1 MRTELRHARIVD
13 PLHEQNGQLVSLL
26 IEDGRFVASPPKAD
40 STGQDA
46 AEQAP
51 ADRCIDLQG
60 SWVMAGGIDIHTHIG
75 GGKVN
80 LARLLMPIGSVP
92 AASAGGQE
100 GSGHGGPVWPIVQT
114 GQLYNQMGYT
124 TCFEP
129 AMLLSGARHT
139 HLELAD
145 TPGLDSGA
153 YVVLGN
159 EDWLLQAL
167 AEQAEDAVIDAIVGW
182 SVAASKALAV
192 KVVNAGG
199 INAFKYG
206 QRELAVDEPHA
217 LWGVTPR
224 QVISRLAASVER
236 IGLAHPLHVH
246 ASNLGMPGNVQAALS
261 TLDAADGH
269 RIHLTHAQFN
279 AYTTD
284 GPFDMG
290 SGAEQ
295 LARYVN
301 QHPNVSLDVGQI
313 MFGQTVT
320 ISADTAAQ
328 YRNRRH
334 AQPNRWVV
342 SDLECQAGCGIVP
355 MRYEDKQYV
364 HSLQWTIGLELML
377 LIEDPWRVFLTTDHP
392 NGGPFTSY
400 PHLLRLLMDR
410 SFRQS
415 MLETI
420 HPQAAENSLLRE
432 LTREY
437 TLDEVA
443 TITRAAP
450 ARILGL
456 HDRGTLA
463 PGAIADLAVYPQ
475 RDSWESTFQRPSL
488 VMKQGTDVVRD
499 GLLLQHA
506 VDCQTL
512 FADPQYDY
520 QLMSKLA
527 DTVEQRLHMPWNSL
541 EISLPE
547 LQQAMRP
554 TAAQV
559 GRHVADQLAAQRRGL
574 ANGTAAARKT
584 ANSGTQVR
592 KGGG

>member
-1 MRTELRHARIVD
+1 MRTELQNARLVD
-13 PLHEQNGQLVSLL
+13 PLHEQNGQLVTLV
-26 IEDGRFVASPPKAD
+26 IEDGRFVAD
-40 STGQDA
+40 SRQP
-46 AEQAP
+46 QSQSQSQSQS

-80 LARLLMPIGSVP
+80 LARMLMPHGEGGKARATSRAGTQP
-92 AASAGGQE
+92 DAAR
-100 GSGHGGPVWPIVQT
+100 GGPVWPTVQT

-124 TCFEP
+124 ACFEP

-145 TPGLDSGA
+145 TPGLDCGA

-167 AEQAEDAVIDAIVGW
+167 AEGAEDPVIDAIVGW
-182 SVAASKALAV
+182 SVAASRALAV

-199 INAFKYG
+199 ISAFKFG

-217 LWGVTPR
+217 RWGITPR
-224 QVISRLAASVER
+224 QVIARLAASVKR

-246 ASNLGMPGNVQAALS
+246 ASNLGMPGNVQAALA
-261 TLDAADGH
+261 TLDAAEGQ

-279 AYTTD
+279 AYTAT
-284 GPFDMG
+284 GAFGMG

-313 MFGQTVT
+313 VFGQTVT

-334 AQPNRWVV
+334 AQPRRWVV
-342 SDLECQAGCGIVP
+342 GDVECQAGCGVVP

-364 HSLQWTIGLELML
+364 ASLQWTIGLELML

-400 PHLLRLLMDR
+400 PHLLRLLMDC
-410 SFRQS
+410 SFRRS
-415 MLETI
+415 MLEEI
-420 HPQAAENSLLRE
+420 HPQAAANSLLRE

-443 TITRAAP
+443 IITRAAP

-456 HDRGTLA
+456 HDRGTLT
-463 PGAIADLAVYPQ
+463 PGAIADLAVYSPS
-475 RDSWESTFQRPSL
+475 DCWETTFKSPSL
-488 VMKQGTDVVRD
+488 VMKQGTEVVRD
-499 GLLLQHA
+499 GVLQSHRL
-506 VDCQTL
+506 DCQTI
-512 FADPQYDY
+512 FAEPQYDY
-520 QLMSKLA
+520 HLMSRLS
-527 DTVEQRLHMPWNSL
+527 DSVEQRLHMPWNSL
-541 EISLPE
+541 EIGLHE
-547 LQQAMRP
+547 LQQVMRATVP
-554 TAAQV
+554 
-559 GRHVADQLAAQRRGL
+559 RGD
-574 ANGTAAARKT
+574 G
-584 ANSGTQVR
+584 
-592 KGGG
+592 

>member
-1 MRTELRHARIVD
+1 MRTELRNARIVD

-26 IEDGRFVASPPKAD
+26 IEDGRFA
-40 STGQDA
+40 A
-46 AEQAP
+46 AEPQAVV
-51 ADRCIDLQG
+51 ADRPIDNFIDAQG

-80 LARLLMPIGSVP
+80 LARLLMPTGSVHGASAA
-92 AASAGGQE
+92 AASVGDEANSSRANSAQATADR
-100 GSGHGGPVWPIVQT
+100 GGPVWPTVQT

-124 TCFEP
+124 ACFEP
-129 AMLLSGARHT
+129 AMMLSGARHT

-145 TPGLDSGA
+145 TPGLDTGA

-167 AEQAEDAVIDAIVGW
+167 AEKADEAVIDAIVGW
-182 SVAASKALAV
+182 SVAASRALAV

-199 INAFKYG
+199 ISAFKYG
-206 QRELAVDEPHA
+206 QRTLAVDEPHA

-224 QVISRLAASVER
+224 QVIASLAASVER
-236 IGLAHPLHVH
+236 IGLPHPLHVH

-261 TLDAADGH
+261 TLDAAGGH

-279 AYTTD
+279 AYTSD
-284 GPFDMG
+284 GPFGMG
-290 SGAEQ
+290 SGAEL

-301 QHPNVSLDVGQI
+301 QHSNVSLDVGQI
-313 MFGQTVT
+313 VFGQTVT

-334 AQPNRWVV
+334 AQPGRWVV
-342 SDLECQAGCGIVP
+342 SDVECQAGCGLVP

-364 HSLQWTIGLELML
+364 HSLQWAIGLELML

-415 MLETI
+415 MLESI
-420 HPQAAENSLLRE
+420 HPQAAANSLLRE

-443 TITRAAP
+443 IITRAAP

-456 HDRGTLA
+456 RDRGTLA

-475 RDSWESTFQRPSL
+475 RDSWEATFERPSL
-488 VMKQGTDVVRD
+488 VMKHGVEVVRD
-499 GLLLQHA
+499 GLILPHA
-506 VDCQTL
+506 VECQTL

-520 QLMSKLA
+520 QLMESLA
-527 DTVEQRLHMPWNSL
+527 GSVEQRLHMPWNSL
-541 EISLPE
+541 EISEQE
-547 LQQAMRP
+547 LQQAMRGNATRVDRQMP
-554 TAAQV
+554 
-559 GRHVADQLAAQRRGL
+559 GRDG
-574 ANGTAAARKT
+574 
-584 ANSGTQVR
+584 
-592 KGGG
+592 